1 MKFTAKKS
9 LLLLASVA
17 GFGLL
22 ITFLLP
28 AQAPAELYRS
38 GRAAVLKKDWK
49 SATSAADRLQHLPAW
64 KAHAAL
70 LRGYVARGRGQL
82 NEALLLFSSAN
93 HNPATRTEAYFQAGS
108 ICYQQQQY
116 SQATLLL
123 RQVLEW
129 QPDHTDALRLL
140 AASWYDIGAMEKAIQ
155 NLREVVRLAPADYRP
170 VYMQATILRDFERF
184 EDAALAFAEAAEKTP
199 SNSTV
204 ALEIHAEWGDCL
216 IQLRRW
222 EQALAVLQKAGNW
235 PDVVALKAQAMY
247 SLRRFDEASSL
258 ANQAL
263 TLDPT
268 QPDAALVAAA
278 TSERRNQID
287 AGLQLLTNCLQKHP
301 FDLRLHNRM
310 AELLATLNR
319 TAEAELFR
327 KQAAEIAAL
336 RARLSAAQQEL
347 VRDTATVEKR
357 LEIAAVAEQLGE
369 LKTAEQW
376 LRAAAG
382 MAPDQLAP
390 ATALQQFL
398 QRHPTAQNTSNPAP
412 AQNSAATNAGSA
424 DF

>member
-1 MKFTAKKS
+1 
-9 LLLLASVA
+9 
-17 GFGLL
+17 
-22 ITFLLP
+22 
-28 AQAPAELYRS
+28 
-38 GRAAVLKKDWK
+38 
-49 SATSAADRLQHLPAW
+49 
-64 KAHAAL
+64 
-70 LRGYVARGRGQL
+70 
-82 NEALLLFSSAN
+82 
-93 HNPATRTEAYFQAGS
+93 
-108 ICYQQQQY
+108 
-116 SQATLLL
+116 
-123 RQVLEW
+123 
-129 QPDHTDALRLL
+129 
-140 AASWYDIGAMEKAIQ
+140 MEKAIQ
-155 NLREVVRLAPADYRP
+155 TLREVSRLAPADYRP

-184 EDAALAFAEAAEKTP
+184 EDAALAFAEAAEKAP
-199 SNSTV
+199 NNSTV

-235 PDVVALKAQAMY
+235 PDVLALKAQAMY
-247 SLRRFDEASSL
+247 SLRRFDEASAL

-287 AGLQLLTNCLQKHP
+287 AGLRLLTNCLQKHP

-319 TAEAELFR
+319 TAEAEQFR

-347 VRDTATVEKR
+347 VRDTASVEKR

-382 MAPDQLAP
+382 MAPDQQAP